1 MKTMSTVHY
10 ISWYLGEDLCV
21 SSCISLYTLFS
32 SWTWCQME
40 QRINTKQ
47 EDLGYWSAEFYDKI
61 NNSLYV
67 AVLLFSD
74 VSLLKLWS
82 RLSSPPSQTLTADK
96 THTQKQP
103 SQAPSTLFDNTCIFK
118 PTKVKKKFKKMKD
131 MFAGNKCTA
140 QWTLGN
146 DCTSGDHN

>member
-1 MKTMSTVHY
+1 
-10 ISWYLGEDLCV
+10 
-21 SSCISLYTLFS
+21 
-32 SWTWCQME
+32 ME
-40 QRINTKQ
+40 QHINTKQ

-103 SQAPSTLFDNTCIFK
+103 SQAPSTFFDNTCIFK